1 VQDILQRERRGLD
14 EEQQCL
20 MEWGSLLKK
29 RTTSEK
35 ERATEKWARLNK
47 METMLNQEE
56 VTISLLDVEAQ
67 ELMEKAKELYATA
80 EARTDANLKTQEDL
94 NGQVIGLAQ
103 REWMV
108 VAQEEELE
116 RGWNELLSHEVD
128 LNTRETALEANQKSL
143 GDLCAEVL
151 ARELSVEL
159 KASQLAFREKE
170 LADKEKRL
178 AEMQPQ
184 ELAAARKRLEEL

>member
-1 VQDILQRERRGLD
+1 
-14 EEQQCL
+14 
-20 MEWGSLLKK
+20 
-29 RTTSEK
+29 
-35 ERATEKWARLNK
+35 
-47 METMLNQEE
+47 METLLNQEE

-80 EARTDANLKTQEDL
+80 EARTDANLKMQEDL

-116 RGWNELLSHEVD
+116 RGRNELLSHEVN

-143 GDLCAEVL
+143 GDFCAEVL
-151 ARELSVEL
+151 ARELSAEL
-159 KASQLAFREKE
+159 KASQLAFQEKE
-170 LADKEKRL
+170 LADKEKQL
-178 AEMQPQ
+178 AETQPQ
-184 ELAAARKRLEEL
+184 ELAAARKRLEELQAAQAIEAQKVWDFLGQTETTLVPLGFSLLRSRDPVR